1 MSSVTDPPE
10 APGKTVGSGAVIGTS
25 REDFVVVQGL
35 RDTRA
40 TFAMWHA
47 DHWRVLIPWFIGSL
61 GIAVLLL
68 GAVWVVAKL
77 VTPDPSPIGLA
88 GVTHPATLDDAWP
101 ILYRNSLVLALHAMA
116 CVAGFIA
123 GSSLPMVAESKTGI
137 WLNVHDTAGPAAI
150 AFVAAAT
157 TFSLSTQAYALGAR
171 TADLSY
177 HLGLTPSQL
186 LLALTP
192 HAIPDL
198 VALFLPLAAW
208 LIASRKD
215 NWHHLMAATF
225 VTTAIAVPM
234 LLASCVIELYVSPK
248 ILLAIL

>member
-1 MSSVTDPPE
+1 
-10 APGKTVGSGAVIGTS
+10 VGTGAVIGTS

-47 DHWRVLIPWFIGSL
+47 DKWRVLIPWFIGAL

-68 GAVWVVAKL
+68 ITVWVVSTL
-77 VTPDPSPIGLA
+77 ITPDPSPIGLA
-88 GVTHPATLDDAWP
+88 GVTHDAALEDAWP

-137 WLNVHDTAGPAAI
+137 WRKVHDIAGPAAI

-171 TADLSY
+171 TADLSW
-177 HLGLTPSQL
+177 HLGLTPLQL
-186 LLALTP
+186 LLTLTP
-192 HAIPDL
+192 HAIPEL
-198 VALFLPLAAW
+198 VALFLPLSAW
-208 LIASRKD
+208 LIASRRD

-225 VTTAIAVPM
+225 VTTAIADPM
-234 LLASCVIELYVSPK
+234 LLAACWIELELSPRV
-248 ILLAIL
+248 LLAIL

>member
-1 MSSVTDPPE
+1 MSSVSDPPE
-10 APGKTVGSGAVIGTS
+10 VPGKTVGSGAVIGTT
-25 REDFVVVQGL
+25 REDYVVVKGL

-47 DHWRVLIPWFIGSL
+47 DRWRVLIPWFAGAL
-61 GIAVLLL
+61 AIAVLLL
-68 GAVWVVAKL
+68 AAVWVVAKL
-77 VTPDPSPIGLA
+77 VTPDPSPVGLA
-88 GVTHPATLDDAWP
+88 GVTHPSTLHDAWP

-123 GSSLPMVAESKTGI
+123 GSSLPMVAESKTGTWRKI
-137 WLNVHDTAGPAAI
+137 HDAAGPAAI

-171 TADLSY
+171 ASDLS
-177 HLGLTPSQL
+177 LQFGLTPLQL
-186 LLALTP
+186 LLTLTP
-192 HAIPDL
+192 HAIPEL

-208 LIASRKD
+208 LIASRRD

-225 VTTAIAVPM
+225 VTTGIAVPM
-234 LLASCVIELYVSPK
+234 LLAACAIELWVSPK
-248 ILLAIL
+248 LLLAFL